1 MEPIS
6 PPVPAEEESHIVLKE
21 VVKMKF
27 GRFAVLFAVAVFC
40 LAVPFGAEAAREVKM
55 SYNGPA
61 DAENN
66 AVHLFAENFAKL
78 VAEGT
83 GGEVVVKLF
92 PDSQLGN
99 EEERMELLSKQ
110 GMNQPIINVASFAG
124 VAPVFPEI
132 YASAVPFM
140 FNSYKAAH
148 FFFDGSRYWKKAQEE
163 FHKRTG
169 AYLLEAVEEGGFL
182 AFTNNKKEIR
192 SPEDFKGLKF
202 RGMDE
207 GQVILYKSFGASGT
221 PIPWTE
227 LYMALKTGVVDGQMN
242 PAMYIKMGSLHEVQK
257 YLTLANIQY
266 SDQFLVI
273 NGDFLDSLTPEH
285 KAAVIEAGKKAN
297 ALNREA
303 MADQDKKDIDFLVEK
318 GMIAYAPTNEEMDA
332 FRAAGQPAYVEW
344 LKSRAGEEWL
354 NLALECAK
362 NANEKAK

>member
-1 MEPIS
+1 MVFLRETRGKGSAFKNRRRLKQMKYAKFVAIAAVLAFCLM
-6 PPVPAEEESHIVLKE
+6 VPAVSD
-21 VVKMKF
+21 
-27 GRFAVLFAVAVFC
+27 
-40 LAVPFGAEAAREVKM
+40 AAREVKM

-66 AVHLFAENFAKL
+66 AVHLFAENFKKL
-78 VAEGT
+78 VEEGT
-83 GGEVVVKLF
+83 KGEVTVRLF

-132 YASAVPFM
+132 YASAIPFM
-140 FNSYKAAH
+140 FNSYEAAH
-148 FFFDGSRYWKKAQEE
+148 FFFDNSRFWNKSKEE
-163 FHKRTG
+163 FRKRTG

-182 AFTNNKKEIR
+182 AFTNNKNEIK

-207 GQVILYKSFGASGT
+207 GQIILYKSFGASGT
-221 PIPWTE
+221 PVPWTE

-242 PAMYIKMGSLHEVQK
+242 PAMYIKMGSLQEVQK

-266 SDQFLVI
+266 SDQFLVV
-273 NGDFLDSLTPEH
+273 NGDFLDSLTPEQ
-285 KAAVIEAGKKAN
+285 KTAVIEAGKKAN

-303 MADQDKKDIDFLVEK
+303 MADQDKKDINYLVEK
-318 GMIAYAPTNEEMDA
+318 GMIAYSPTPAEMDA
-332 FRAAGQPAYVEW
+332 FREAGQPAYVEW
-344 LKSRAGEEWL
+344 LKSKAGEDWL
-354 NLALECAK
+354 NLALECAR

>member
-1 MEPIS
+1 MRYGRLVMTLAIAVVFLSAPLAAGAA
-6 PPVPAEEESHIVLKE
+6 VE
-21 VVKMKF
+21 V
-27 GRFAVLFAVAVFC
+27 R
-40 LAVPFGAEAAREVKM
+40 M

-66 AVHLFAENFAKL
+66 AVHLFAENFVKF
-78 VAEGT
+78 VEEGT
-83 GGEVVVKLF
+83 GGGIKVKLF

-148 FFFDGSRYWKKAQEE
+148 IFFDESEYWKKAQKVFYE
-163 FHKRTG
+163 RTG
-169 AYLLEAVEEGGFL
+169 AYLFEAVEEGGFL

-192 SPEDFKGLKF
+192 SPKDFEGLKF

-207 GQVILYKSFGASGT
+207 GQVILYQSFGASGT
-221 PIPWTE
+221 PVPWTE

-242 PAMYIKMGSLHEVQK
+242 PAMYVKMGSLQEVQK

-273 NGDFLDSLTPEH
+273 NGDFFDSLTDEQ
-285 KAAVIEAGKKAN
+285 KAAVVEAGKKAN

-303 MADQDKKDIDFLVEK
+303 MAVQDKKDIDFLVER
-318 GMIAYAPTNEEMDA
+318 GMEAYYPTNEEMDQ
-332 FRAAGQPAYVEW
+332 FRETGQPAYVEW
-344 LKSRAGEEWL
+344 LKERAGEDWL
-354 NLALECAK
+354 NLALDCAK
-362 NANEKAK
+362 AANEKAK

>member
-1 MEPIS
+1 
-6 PPVPAEEESHIVLKE
+6 
-21 VVKMKF
+21 MKF
-27 GRFAVLFAVAVFC
+27 GKLSVLFVVFALC
-40 LAVPFGAEAAREVKM
+40 AFMVPVYSEAAVEVRM

-61 DAENN
+61 DEENN
-66 AVHLFAENFAKL
+66 AVHLYAANFKKF
-78 VAEGT
+78 VEEGT
-83 GGEVVVKLF
+83 GGEVAIRLF

-110 GMNQPIINVASFAG
+110 GMNQPIVNVASFAG

-132 YASAVPFM
+132 YATAVPFM
-140 FNSYKAAH
+140 FDSFRAAH
-148 FFFDGSRYWKKAQEE
+148 FFFDESRFWKKAQDE
-163 FHKRTG
+163 FHARTG

-182 AFTNNKKEIR
+182 AFTNNKREIR
-192 SPEDFKGLKF
+192 KADDFKGLKF

-266 SDQFLVI
+266 SDQFLVV
-273 NGDFLDSLTPEH
+273 NGDFMDSLSEEH
-285 KAAVIEAGKKAN
+285 RKVVVDAAKKAN
-297 ALNREA
+297 ELNRKA
-303 MADQDKKDIDFLVEK
+303 MAEQDTKDIEYLVEK
-318 GMIAYAPTNEEMDA
+318 GMIAYAPTEEEMET
-332 FRAAGQPAYVEW
+332 FRSAAQPAYVEW

-354 NLALECAK
+354 RMALECAK
-362 NANEKAK
+362 NANNKAKK

>member
-1 MEPIS
+1 MR
-6 PPVPAEEESHIVLKE
+6 
-21 VVKMKF
+21 F
-27 GRFAVLFAVAVFC
+27 GRLAAMAVIIAVC
-40 LAVPFGAEAAREVKM
+40 LALPLGADAAVEVRM

-66 AVHLFAENFAKL
+66 AVHLFAENFVKF
-78 VAEGT
+78 VEEGT
-83 GGEVVVKLF
+83 EGGVKIRLF

-99 EEERMELLSKQ
+99 EEERMELLSKR

-148 FFFDGSRYWKKAQEE
+148 IFFDESSYWERAKKV
-163 FHKRTG
+163 FHERTG
-169 AYLLEAVEEGGFL
+169 AYLFEAVEEGGFL
-182 AFTNNKKEIR
+182 AFTNNKREIR
-192 SPEDFKGLKF
+192 TPKDFEGLKF

-207 GQVILYKSFGASGT
+207 GQVILYQSFGASGT
-221 PIPWTE
+221 PVPWTE

-242 PAMYIKMGSLHEVQK
+242 PAMYIKMGSLQEVQK

-273 NGDFLDSLTPEH
+273 NGDFFDSLTEEH
-285 KAAVIEAGKKAN
+285 RAVIAEAGKKAN

-303 MADQDKKDIDFLVEK
+303 MAIQDKKDIDFLVER
-318 GMIAYAPTNEEMDA
+318 GMVAYNPTNEEMDE
-332 FRAAGQPAYVEW
+332 FRKVGQPAYVEW
-344 LKSRAGEEWL
+344 LKERAGEDWL
-354 NLALECAK
+354 GLALECARV
-362 NANEKAK
+362 ANEKAK